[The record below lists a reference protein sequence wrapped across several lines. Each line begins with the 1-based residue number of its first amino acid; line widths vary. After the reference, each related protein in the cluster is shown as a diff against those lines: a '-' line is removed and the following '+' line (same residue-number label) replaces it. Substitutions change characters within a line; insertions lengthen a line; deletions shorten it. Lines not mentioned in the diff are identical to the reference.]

1 MALPD
6 FLIVGAPKAG
16 TTALHSALARHPEL
30 YLSRVKEPKFFL
42 TDGVRPSGR
51 GGPGDAQTLAKYV
64 WRLADYQ
71 ALFADAPTGT
81 LCGEST
87 TLYLHDPQAHRRI
100 RRLLPGVKIIAVLRD
115 PVDRAHSN
123 WAHLW
128 SAGLEP
134 EADFVTAC
142 GLEGQRA
149 AAGWLPF
156 WRYLEIGLYGR
167 QMEHLYSVF
176 PPEQVL
182 WLRYRH
188 LREEPVATL
197 DRICAFLG
205 VATGVLREIPAENV
219 TTHISTSPANRALAQ
234 VLRAGAALGRA
245 FPERLRRNAS
255 GPLLAVLQ
263 REQRA
268 REPLRPDQRQALIG
282 HFAEDVALLERVTG
296 EAFREWTDPQHQLVR
311 SALVPS
317 GRIGTAFSSI
327 DNPLGPGRI

>member
-6 FLIVGAPKAG
+6 FLVAGAPKAG
-16 TTALHSALARHPEL
+16 TTALHTALARHPQIFM
-30 YLSRVKEPKFFL
+30 SRVKEPKFFL
-42 TDGVRPSGR
+42 TDNTRPPR
-51 GGPGDAQTLAKYV
+51 LGGPGDAQTLAKYV

-71 ALFADAPTGT
+71 ALFAGAPAGA
-81 LCGEST
+81 LRGEST
-87 TLYLHDPQAHRRI
+87 TLYLHDRQAHLRI
-100 RRLLPGVKIIAVLRD
+100 RRLLPDVKLIVVLRD

-142 GLEGQRA
+142 GLERQRA

-167 QMEHLYSVF
+167 QLQHLYSVF
-176 PPEQVL
+176 PADQVL
-182 WLRYRH
+182 WLRYRD
-188 LREEPVATL
+188 LREAPLATM
-197 DRICAFLG
+197 DQICAFLG
-205 VATGVLREIPAENV
+205 VATGLLSEVPAENV
-219 TTHISTSPANRALAQ
+219 TTHVSTSPANRALAQ
-234 VLRAGAALGRA
+234 ILRAGAAVGQV

-255 GPLLAVLQ
+255 APLLQVLQ

-268 REPLRPDQRQALIG
+268 REPLHPEQRAALIG
-282 HFAEDVALLERVTG
+282 HFAEDVALLEQVTG
-296 EAFREWTDPQHQLVR
+296 ESFPQWTDPVHQLVR
-311 SALVPS
+311 SALAPT

-327 DNPLGPGRI
+327 DNPLGPGPA